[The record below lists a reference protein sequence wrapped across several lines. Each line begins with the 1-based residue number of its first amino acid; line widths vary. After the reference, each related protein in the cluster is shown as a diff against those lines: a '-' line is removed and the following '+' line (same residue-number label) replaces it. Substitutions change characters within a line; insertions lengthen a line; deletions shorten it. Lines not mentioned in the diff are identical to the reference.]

1 MDQWRSRL
9 WSLQPDPAS
18 PRPRESSL
26 TSSPLSPTLPSEVRY
41 GGSPVAG
48 GQAGSVG
55 PSFVVVVN
63 VESGVTSDGFPPC
76 HRAGTHGARWL
87 AAHSFSLSSSSAPLA
102 PPLCCYYPLFR
113 HHKQASE
120 MFATFK
126 LVLAPSSLS
135 SSVRPPSASYAL
147 ACAALLLLL
156 LWYSIVAPQ
165 RNECTRPRR
174 PPRPRARR
182 GREEGAARPASDAE
196 GQAGSWAGRPGLGGL
211 ERPPSSIERPRAFN
225 LLPPQVGHSA
235 DGERRGKA

>member
-41 GGSPVAG
+41 GGPVAG
-48 GQAGSVG
+48 GRAGSVG

-135 SSVRPPSASYAL
+135 SVRPPSASYAL

-174 PPRPRARR
+174 PPRPQRRRAA
-182 GREEGAARPASDAE
+182 GEGGGSSAASIGCGGAGGQLGRPARSR
-196 GQAGSWAGRPGLGGL
+196 W
-211 ERPPSSIERPRAFN
+211 PRAAS
-225 LLPPQVGHSA
+225 LLDRAASGFQSVASPSGSL
-235 DGERRGKA
+235 G

>member
-1 MDQWRSRL
+1 MAEPSVV
-9 WSLQPDPAS
+9 SAT
-18 PRPRESSL
+18 RPRFPAAERVFAHVGTLVPYLAERGEVRWPGGWRAGGQCRALLRRRRQCRVRSHLRRFSSL
-26 TSSPLSPTLPSEVRY
+26 PSSGHARST
-41 GGSPVAG
+41 VAG
-48 GQAGSVG
+48 GALLLTLLLFCS
-55 PSFVVVVN
+55 
-63 VESGVTSDGFPPC
+63 
-76 HRAGTHGARWL
+76 
-87 AAHSFSLSSSSAPLA
+87 SSSSAMLLLSPF
-102 PPLCCYYPLFR
+102 PSP
-113 HHKQASE
+113 QTSE
-120 MFATFK
+120 RDVCHLQTR
-126 LVLAPSSLS
+126 SSFLS

-147 ACAALLLLL
+147 ACAALLLLLL

>member
-41 GGSPVAG
+41 GGPVAG
-48 GQAGSVG
+48 GQCRALLRRRRQCRVRSHLRRFSSLPSSGHARSTVAG
-55 PSFVVVVN
+55 
-63 VESGVTSDGFPPC
+63 
-76 HRAGTHGARWL
+76 GAL
-87 AAHSFSLSSSSAPLA
+87 LLTLLLFCSSSSSAMLLLSPF
-102 PPLCCYYPLFR
+102 PSP
-113 HHKQASE
+113 QTSE
-120 MFATFK
+120 RDVCHLQTR
-126 LVLAPSSLS
+126 SSFLS

-174 PPRPRARR
+174 PPRP
-182 GREEGAARPASDAE
+182 
-196 GQAGSWAGRPGLGGL
+196 
-211 ERPPSSIERPRAFN
+211 
-225 LLPPQVGHSA
+225 
-235 DGERRGKA
+235 